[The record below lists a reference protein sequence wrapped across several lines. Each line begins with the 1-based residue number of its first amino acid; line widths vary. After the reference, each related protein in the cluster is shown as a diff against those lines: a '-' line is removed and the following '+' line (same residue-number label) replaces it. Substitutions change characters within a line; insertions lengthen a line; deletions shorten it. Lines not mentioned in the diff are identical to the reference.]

1 MSSSRHP
8 VALRLERQVGGAT
21 RLLATVMLLPLADGI
36 FAALVLS
43 GGLDTVVG
51 IVQVGLLVFG
61 GSATLAVIIAEM
73 DRNMRQQATSVLV
86 VGIPLIVIAVVEAA
100 FAPAIASVLD
110 IVIFER
116 FAAVVIVAIAAK
128 TASATIGDYLPRP
141 SIIVVLGLIAS
152 LQPAGATLT
161 MTPDI
166 ELMARAGAAGLVGV
180 GFAMGVVVLRP
191 YIEGLVDIDRF
202 RFGTA
207 IALGT
212 LAFSVIGFIPSNAP
226 LPVFIVAGMLAFD
239 PAAEPAESDAEENVD
254 SLGPATAATT
264 DGGSE
269 DVETDVAEP
278 VDPMRKGYGY
288 PGEDHTDDRAPWM

>member
-21 RLLATVMLLPLADGI
+21 KLLATVMLLPLADGI

-43 GGLDTVVG
+43 GALDTVVG

-73 DRNMRQQATSVLV
+73 DRNMRQQATSVLI
-86 VGIPLIVIAVVEAA
+86 VGIPLIVIAIVEAA

-116 FAAVVIVAIAAK
+116 FAAVVIIAIAAK

-152 LQPAGATLT
+152 IQPAGAALT
-161 MTPDI
+161 VTPDI

-180 GFAMGVVVLRP
+180 TFAMGVVVLRP

-212 LAFSVIGFIPSNAP
+212 LAFSVIGLIPSNAP

-239 PAAEPAESDAEENVD
+239 PAAEPGAEDETEREA
-254 SLGPATAATT
+254 PAARARAATA
-264 DGGSE
+264 DGGNE
-269 DVETDVAEP
+269 DLDTDVAEP
-278 VDPMRKGYGY
+278 ADPMRQGYGY
-288 PGEDHTDDRAPWM
+288 PGEEHTDDRAPWM